1 MASSG
6 LNKLSVQEAQ
16 NASLGQAG
24 YKVIDQAVGDGNTGA
39 VAAGV
44 EYVAVTVIEGSSA
57 SIATTSVDTNAFP
70 NLANP
75 VPLGTTVFGRWSSV
89 TITGTDCVAI
99 CYRG

>member
-24 YKVIDQAVGDGNTGA
+24 YKVIDQAGTANTGT
-39 VAAGV
+39 AAIGV
-44 EYVAVTVIEGSSA
+44 EYVAVTVIEGSAA

-75 VPLGTTVFGRWSSV
+75 VPLGTTIFGRWSSV